1 LISFTI
7 CNLGVEEEE
16 EEGRRWPF
24 VEAFELMVSVMGTLP
39 DFGIG
44 LFKPKI
50 TPVF

>member
-7 CNLGVEEEE
+7 CNLGVEE